1 MDGTLY
7 VVDAL
12 NFLFRAFHALPP
24 LSNSKGVP
32 TGAVYGLCQMLLHI
46 EREWQPTHLCVIYD
60 APGPTFRDEIFAAY
74 KANRPPMP
82 ANLAAQIGLSH
93 QVVEAF
99 GLPVLSLPGVEADD
113 TIATL
118 ARKAAAAGLQVVIC
132 SSDKDLMQLCSDR
145 IQLLDTMKN
154 KLLGPAEVQ
163 EKFGVPPERL
173 GDLLALMGDS
183 VDNVPGVAGI
193 GPKTAAD
200 LISQYGSLDGV
211 LEHVAEIKGKKGQSI
226 ASSRDAIDI
235 SRKLVRLREDVAL
248 GRDVEDLRRTEP
260 DRARLAELFG
270 DLEFTKLLAQVD
282 GARAAAL
289 APDPEPPAG
298 SGAGSGSAAES
309 GSGHRLRLRPPVP
322 PAGTSRQPATPEI
335 TVAPLPPQI
344 ILDRAALDG
353 LCAAF
358 RSAQACGVAVLAEG
372 APYPR
377 AALVGLAFALPSGAR
392 FYLPVGHRIL
402 GGPAMLSAAEALA
415 ALGPLLASPEIRKY
429 AHDAKVLDVLLRVRG
444 ITLAGLAGDAMLA
457 AYLLDAGR
465 TSYHLP
471 DLAAANGA
479 GEVPART
486 AWLGS
491 GRSARPASEVPVEEV
506 GRPLCD
512 ESWAALTLARHQ
524 EQAMERLGL
533 TKIYREVELPLVSVL
548 ARIECWGIRL
558 DCDFLRQLGNEVA
571 GTIATLEREIHEAV
585 GTPFNIS
592 SPKQLAEVLFG
603 KLGLP
608 VIRKTKTGPSTDADV
623 LEELASLHP
632 IPAKVVEY
640 RGLTK
645 LKGTYIDA
653 LPALVDPRT
662 GRLHTTFNQAVAAT
676 GRLSSSDP
684 NLQNIPIRSELGH
697 RIRCAFV
704 ADPGYQIVS
713 ADYSQ
718 IELRVLAHFSQDP
731 AFLDAFA
738 SGQDI
743 HRRTAAEVF
752 NVALDAVSSEQ
763 RRIAKAINFGLVFG
777 QTDFGLA
784 QTLRIARADAHAYIE
799 RYFQR
804 YARVRQYMDEVIAEA
819 RRTGAVSTLL
829 GRTRSLPQ
837 IKSSRPQERNYAER
851 MARNTPIQGSAAD
864 LLKLAMIR
872 VDREMVRFPDARLL
886 LTVHDELVFE
896 VKTDEVA
903 VFSTWVK
910 DVMESAYPLRVPL
923 VVDVHSGAN
932 WGAAH

>member
-7 VVDAL
+7 IVDAL

-32 TGAVYGLCQMLLHI
+32 TGAVYGLCQMLLRI
-46 EREWQPTHLCVIYD
+46 EREWRPTHLCVIYD

-82 ANLAAQIGLSH
+82 ADLVAQIGLSH

-118 ARKAAAAGLQVVIC
+118 ARKAVAAGLRVVIC

-145 IQLLDTMKN
+145 LQLLDTMKN

-200 LISQYGSLDGV
+200 LIGQFGSLDGV
-211 LEHVAEIKGKKGQSI
+211 LEHVAEIKGKKGQAI
-226 ASSRDAIDI
+226 ASSRDAIEI
-235 SRKLVRLREDVAL
+235 SRRLVRLREDVAL
-248 GRDVEDLRRTEP
+248 GRDVQDLRRSEP

-282 GARAAAL
+282 GTRAAAQ
-289 APDPEPPAG
+289 APKPEPTAG
-298 SGAGSGSAAES
+298 SAPE
-309 GSGHRLRLRPPVP
+309 V
-322 PAGTSRQPATPEI
+322 ATFSLPPEI
-335 TVAPLPPQI
+335 V
-344 ILDRAALDG
+344 LDRAGLDG
-353 LCAAF
+353 LRAAI

-402 GGPAMLSAAEALA
+402 GGPVMLPAAEALA
-415 ALGPLLASPEIRKY
+415 ALGALLASPEIRKY

-444 ITLAGLAGDAMLA
+444 VTLAGLAGDAMLA

-465 TSYHLP
+465 APYDLS
-471 DLAAANGA
+471 DLAAADGA
-479 GEVPART
+479 GQVPARAT
-486 AWLGS
+486 WLGS
-491 GRSARPASEVPVEEV
+491 GRSARLASEVPVEEV
-506 GRPLCD
+506 SRPLCD
-512 ESWAALTLARHQ
+512 EAWAALTLARHQ

-533 TKIYREVELPLVSVL
+533 TKIFREVEMPLVSVL

-571 GTIATLEREIHEAV
+571 GTIATLEHEIHEAV

-603 KLGLP
+603 RLGLP

-697 RIRCAFV
+697 RIRNAFV

-784 QTLRIARADAHAYIE
+784 QTLRIARADAHSYIE

-896 VKTDEVA
+896 VRTDEVA
-903 VFSTWVK
+903 AFSAWVK
-910 DVMESAYPLRVPL
+910 GVMESAYTLRVPL
-923 VVDVHSGAN
+923 VVDVHAGPN

>member
-1 MDGTLY
+1 
-7 VVDAL
+7 
-12 NFLFRAFHALPP
+12 FLFRAFHALPP
-24 LSNSKGVP
+24 LSNSRGVP
-32 TGAVYGLCQMLLHI
+32 TGAVYGLCQMLLRI
-46 EREWQPTHLCVIYD
+46 EREWRPTHLCVIYD
-60 APGPTFRDEIFAAY
+60 APGPTFRDDIFAAY

-82 ANLAAQIGLSH
+82 TELVAQIGLSH
-93 QVVEAF
+93 RVVEAF

-118 ARKAAAAGLQVVIC
+118 ARQAVAAGLRVVIC

-163 EKFGVPPERL
+163 EKFGVPPDRL
-173 GDLLALMGDS
+173 GDLLTLMGDS
-183 VDNVPGVAGI
+183 VDNVPGVEGI

-211 LEHVAEIKGKKGQSI
+211 LEHVAEIKGKKGQAI
-226 ASSRDAIDI
+226 ASSREAIEI
-235 SRKLVRLREDVAL
+235 SRKLIRLREDVVL
-248 GRDVEDLRRTEP
+248 GRDVRDLARAEP

-270 DLEFTKLLAQVD
+270 ELEFTRLLAQMD
-282 GARAAAL
+282 GARAASQ
-289 APDPEPPAG
+289 APKPEPAAG
-298 SGAGSGSAAES
+298 SGAGSE
-309 GSGHRLRLRPPVP
+309 SGHRLPGP
-322 PAGTSRQPATPEI
+322 PAGTSGPPATQPTPRASRALSPATGSAAAPEI
-335 TVAPLPPQI
+335 TALPLPPEI
-344 ILDRAALDG
+344 ILDRAGLDG
-353 LCAAF
+353 LCAAI
-358 RSAQACGVAVLAEG
+358 RSAQAFGVAVLSEG
-372 APYPR
+372 APVPR
-377 AALVGLAFALPSGAR
+377 AALVGLAFALPSGGR
-392 FYLPVGHRIL
+392 FYLPVGHRLL
-402 GGPAMLSAAEALA
+402 GAPPMLSATEALA
-415 ALGPLLASPEIRKY
+415 ALGPLLASLEIRKY
-429 AHDAKVLDVLLRVRG
+429 AHDGKVLDVLLRVRG
-444 ITLAGLAGDAMLA
+444 VTLAGLAGDAMLA

-465 TSYHLP
+465 APYDLP
-471 DLAAANGA
+471 DLAAAEGA

-486 AWLGS
+486 VWLGS
-491 GRSARPASEVPVEEV
+491 GRSARPAGEVPVEEV
-506 GRPLCD
+506 SRPLCD
-512 ESWAALTLARHQ
+512 EAWAALILACRQ
-524 EQAMERLGL
+524 ERAMEPLGL
-533 TKIYREVELPLVSVL
+533 TKIYREVELPLVPVL

-558 DCDFLRQLGNEVA
+558 DCDLLRQLGNEVA
-571 GTIATLEREIHEAV
+571 RTITTLEHEIHEAV

-608 VIRKTKTGPSTDADV
+608 VVRKTKTGPSTDADV
-623 LEELASLHP
+623 LEELATLHP

-662 GRLHTTFNQAVAAT
+662 GRLHTTFNQAVAVT

-684 NLQNIPIRSELGH
+684 NLQNIPIRSELGR
-697 RIRCAFV
+697 RIRNAFV

-752 NVALDAVSSEQ
+752 NVALDAVSGEQ

-804 YARVRQYMDEVIAEA
+804 YARVRQYMDEVVAEA

-829 GRTRSLPQ
+829 GRTRALPQ
-837 IKSSRPQERNYAER
+837 LKSSRSQERNYAER

-864 LLKLAMIR
+864 LLKLAMIS
-872 VDREMVRFPDARLL
+872 VDREMLRFPEARLL

-896 VKTDEVA
+896 VKTHEVEA
-903 VFSTWVK
+903 FSAWVK
-910 DVMESAYPLRVPL
+910 DAMESAYTLRVPL
-923 VVDVHSGAN
+923 VVDVHAGPN

>member
-7 VVDAL
+7 IVDAL

-24 LSNSKGVP
+24 LSNSRGVP
-32 TGAVYGLCQMLLHI
+32 TGAVYGLCQMLLRI
-46 EREWQPTHLCVIYD
+46 EREWRPTHLCVVYD

-82 ANLAAQIGLSH
+82 PDLVAQIDLSH

-99 GLPVLSLPGVEADD
+99 GLPVLSVPGVEADD
-113 TIATL
+113 AIATL
-118 ARKAAAAGLQVVIC
+118 ARQAVAAGLRVVIC
-132 SSDKDLMQLCSDR
+132 SSDKDLMQLCSER

-163 EKFGVPPERL
+163 DKFGVAPDRL

-200 LISQYGSLDGV
+200 LVKQYGSLDGV
-211 LEHVAEIKGKKGQSI
+211 LEHVAEIKGKKGQAI
-226 ASSRDAIDI
+226 ASSREAIDI

-248 GRDVEDLRRTEP
+248 GRDVRDLARTEP
-260 DRARLAELFG
+260 DRSRLAGLFG
-270 DLEFTKLLAQVD
+270 ELEFTRLLAQVD
-282 GARAAAL
+282 GAWAAAQ
-289 APDPEPPAG
+289 APKPDA
-298 SGAGSGSAAES
+298 GSAAVAAVAQQ
-309 GSGHRLRLRPPVP
+309 H
-322 PAGTSRQPATPEI
+322 TSAAAPEI
-335 TVAPLPPQI
+335 TAPPLPPEI
-344 ILDRAALDG
+344 ILDRAGLDH
-353 LCAAF
+353 LCAAL
-358 RSAQACGVAVLAEG
+358 RAAQACGVAVLAEG
-372 APYPR
+372 APQPR
-377 AALVGLAFALPSGAR
+377 AALVGLAFALPDGAR
-392 FYLPVGHRIL
+392 CYLPVGHRVL
-402 GGPAMLSAAEALA
+402 GGPGMLPAADVLA
-415 ALGPLLASPEIRKY
+415 ALGPLLESPAIRKY
-429 AHDAKVLDVLLRVRG
+429 MHDGKALDVLLRVRG
-444 ITLAGLAGDAMLA
+444 FALGGLAGDAMLA
-457 AYLLDAGR
+457 AYLLDAG
-465 TSYHLP
+465 SAPYELAA
-471 DLAAANGA
+471 LAAAHGV
-479 GEVPART
+479 GEVNPRPT
-486 AWLGS
+486 WLGS
-491 GRSARPASEVPVEEV
+491 GRSARPAGEVPVEEAS
-506 GRPLCD
+506 RHLCG
-512 ESWAALTLARHQ
+512 EAWAALALAHHQ
-524 EQAMERLGL
+524 EQAMEPLGL
-533 TKIYREVELPLVSVL
+533 TKIYREVELPLVPVL

-558 DCDFLRQLGNEVA
+558 DCDYLRQLGNEVA
-571 GTIATLEREIHEAV
+571 RTVEVLEREIHEAV
-585 GTPFNIS
+585 GTPFNIG

-603 KLGLP
+603 KLSLP
-608 VIRKTKTGPSTDADV
+608 VLRKSKTGPSTDADV
-623 LEELASLHP
+623 LEELATLHP

-645 LKGTYIDA
+645 LKSTYIDA
-653 LPALVDPRT
+653 LPALVNPRT

-697 RIRCAFV
+697 RIRNAFV
-704 ADPGYQIVS
+704 ADPGCQIVS

-738 SGQDI
+738 AGQDI

-752 NVALDAVSSEQ
+752 NLALEAVSGEQ

-784 QTLRIARADAHAYIE
+784 QTLRIARADARAYIE

-804 YARVRQYMDEVIAEA
+804 YARVRQFMDETIAEA
-819 RRTGAVSTLL
+819 RRTGSVSTLL
-829 GRTRSLPQ
+829 GRTRALPQ

-896 VKTDEVA
+896 VKAEEVA
-903 VFSTWVK
+903 AFSTWVK
-910 DVMESAYPLRVPL
+910 GVMESAYTLRVPL
-923 VVDVHSGAN
+923 VVDVHAGAN